1 MVSGQGTSY
10 YTAGNLDCSSTIQT
24 IRNIVS
30 DITTWLLVLSIVGSF
45 ITIVTFL
52 ILRNLRTFSIKLI
65 MYLCICIMLGYIGVN
80 IQNLNGVTSHRWLCI
95 IVAFLV
101 HYFLLADFMWTFC
114 IAYNFYQMIV
124 KRNREVQLLEKWYHL
139 GAWGIPAIIV
149 LVVGL
154 CFKYGSLPGVCTPSV
169 CYITNPNA
177 TFGAFFVPGIVII
190 TINVILFFLIGREIQ
205 ETLAGAPKTDQRDR
219 KQEFR
224 VYLSIFIS
232 IGVSWIFGYI
242 EASIPQKEIQ
252 LIFFIIF
259 SFITPAQ
266 GILIFFTQCVNQKV
280 LSRYCELFGKIP
292 GLGCCNSLAERLQ
305 RSTASTTA
313 SRSAQSRSAN
323 SSMSRS

>member
-10 YTAGNLDCSSTIQT
+10 YKDDSVDCNSVIQT

-30 DITTWLLVLSIVGSF
+30 DITTWLLVASIVGAF

-65 MYLCICIMLGYIGVN
+65 MYLCICIMFGYIGVN
-80 IQNLNGVTSHRWLCI
+80 IQNLHWITSRRWACI
-95 IVAFLV
+95 IIAFWT
-101 HYFLLADFMWTFC
+101 HYFLLADFCWTFC

-139 GAWGIPAIIV
+139 GAWGCPAVII

-154 CFKYGSLPGVCTPSV
+154 CFEYGSLPGVCGPDV
-169 CYITNPNA
+169 CYITNANA

-242 EASIPQKEIQ
+242 EASIPQKHVQ

-292 GLGCCNSLAERLQ
+292 YCGCWNTLGERLQ